1 MKGRSKLFLSVRL
14 KTQRPHAIQLL
25 HPAMTEIAAIIQYE
39 CLTLL
44 ARSIVCDRQMAREF
58 AQCQP
63 KTNAGLL
70 KVQGPWIGQGA
81 DPVDLKG
88 PTHVGKLMESLEPNY
103 QIRHFLLGNNA
114 VSTTG
119 AKRVAEFIHKY
130 PDRMETW
137 YLAGCQPYHPTWP
150 FSSRSTNDH
159 FIYHH
164 QSLVQ
169 TQSVRP

>member
-1 MKGRSKLFLSVRL
+1 
-14 KTQRPHAIQLL
+14 
-25 HPAMTEIAAIIQYE
+25 MTEIAAIIQYE

-137 YLAGCQPYHPTWP
+137 YLAGCHITRHGLSLLVPQMTTSSIITNLWFKHNPFGPNSCLLSLSSKHPI
-150 FSSRSTNDH
+150 S
-159 FIYHH
+159 I
-164 QSLVQ
+164 L
-169 TQSVRP
+169 